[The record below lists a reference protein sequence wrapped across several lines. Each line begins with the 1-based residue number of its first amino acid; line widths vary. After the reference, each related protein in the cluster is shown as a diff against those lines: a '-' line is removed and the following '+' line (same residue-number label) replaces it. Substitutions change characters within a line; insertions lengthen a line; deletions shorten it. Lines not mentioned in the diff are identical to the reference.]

1 MKVFFTTT
9 PRLKK
14 DFPKVI
20 KSVYESIEELGHSN
34 LYDYLRDVKVDEFY
48 KFNSE
53 KAPVY
58 YEEILEAIRKSDVV
72 VFEASMH
79 SIGVGMLIKEAM
91 EQGKGVVVLH
101 MKDNFPFFLGG
112 IKNERFVISE
122 YKEENVKTVLESSLD
137 YISGKMDV
145 RFNFFISPEIGTYL
159 DWIAKNRRI
168 PRAVY
173 LRRLIEKD
181 MKENKEYREE

>member
-9 PRLKK
+9 PRIKK

-20 KSVYESIEELGHSN
+20 DSVYDSLENLGHT
-34 LYDYLRDVKVDEFY
+34 LVYPYLRDLDVSEFY

-53 KAPVY
+53 KTPAY
-58 YEEILEAIRKSDVV
+58 YDEILDAIRKSDVV
-72 VFEASMH
+72 IFEGSMH

-101 MKDNFPFFLGG
+101 LRDNFPFFLGG
-112 IKNERFVISE
+112 IRDERFVISE
-122 YKEENVKTVLESSLD
+122 YRQEDIKGVLESSLN

-145 RFNFFISPEIGTYL
+145 RFNFFISPEIGSYL
-159 DWIAKNRRI
+159 DWISKHRRV

-173 LRRLIEKD
+173 LRRLIERD
-181 MKENKEYREE
+181 MKENKEYNEE

>member
-1 MKVFFTTT
+1 MKIFFTTT

-14 DFPKVI
+14 DYPEVI
-20 KSVYESIEELGHSN
+20 EDIYQGIDDLGHVTV
-34 LYDYLRDVKVDEFY
+34 YDYLRNVDIEEFY
-48 KFNSE
+48 QLNS
-53 KAPVY
+53 KKVPVY
-58 YEEILEAIRKSDVV
+58 YEEILDAIRKADVI

-79 SIGVGMLIKEAM
+79 SLGVGMLIKEAM
-91 EQGKGVVVLH
+91 EQGKGVIVLH

-112 IKNERFVISE
+112 LQDDRFVISE
-122 YKEENVKTVLESSLD
+122 YSKDSIKKVLESAIE
-137 YISGKMDV
+137 YISGRMDV

-159 DWIAKNRRI
+159 DWISKNRRV

-181 MKENKEYREE
+181 MKENKEFSEE